1 MYTSVNKDLI
11 HYDFNPSAKV
21 KVFGDDLLYL
31 VEMLEYKKNQQSPL
45 MLANYSVRPNG
56 LGLVSEFSVPIQ
68 FYYDFEIV
76 VSKLLP
82 EIGIQKIFTHRY
94 NDAGKL
100 VRFNLHTEDVKEAI
114 IWYNRVV
121 QYQKLHMCEIYI
133 DSYFS
138 EVQVLNKSKY
148 KVDGLN
154 FYKTYN
160 IGRFPK
166 ASKDFKTRHTSE
178 HGHIRYGYWKSFWSY
193 EHPRDWKNLTSQEI
207 ADDILGLS

>member
-1 MYTSVNKDLI
+1 MYTSVNEELI
-11 HYDFNPSAKV
+11 YYDFNPSTKV
-21 KVFGDDLLYL
+21 KVFGKDFYYL
-31 VEMLEYKKNQQSPL
+31 VEMFEYKKNQQSPL
-45 MLANYSVRPNG
+45 LVNNYCISTKIN
-56 LGLVSEFSVPIQ
+56 SINTEFSLPIE
-68 FYYDFEIV
+68 FYYDYEIV

-82 EIGIQKIFTHRY
+82 EIGIRKIFSHRY

-100 VRFNLHTEDVKEAI
+100 VRFNLHTDDVKEAI
-114 IWYNRVV
+114 IWYNRIV

-133 DSYFS
+133 DSRFS

-148 KVDGLN
+148 NVDGLN

-166 ASKDFKTRHTSE
+166 ASNDFKTKHYSD
-178 HGHIRYGYWKSFWSY
+178 HGFIRYGNWKYFWSY
-193 EHPRDWKNLTSQEI
+193 EHPRNWKNLTSQEI